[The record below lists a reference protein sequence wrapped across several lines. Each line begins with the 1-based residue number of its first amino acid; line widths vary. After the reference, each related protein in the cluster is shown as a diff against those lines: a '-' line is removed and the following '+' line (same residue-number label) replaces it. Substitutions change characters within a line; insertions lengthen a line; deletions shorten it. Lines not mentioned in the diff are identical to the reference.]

1 MQISGE
7 NIKLLQETSF
17 VKDIYINHTH
27 DLRAQTKLEK
37 TYGKSMGRFA
47 TMQRKIIPKALK
59 KIPTWH
65 KHQCFYLPKSYEQ
78 STSEA
83 VAMAKKELFKGGD
96 NLLSLTG
103 GLGVDDWALSKKYKE
118 IISLDTNEDLNIIVR
133 SNYDKLGTS
142 SVNRVHSSAEDF
154 LASTGISFDTYYID
168 PDRRDEKGVKGLDA
182 TVFSPNILSILET
195 HPEIKK
201 DLWIKLSPATD
212 LTWIRE
218 NIHPNSDVY
227 IIDYQQEVKEVLC
240 HLSPS
245 QNGLLEIIS
254 IHTETHRINKNTE
267 ALITPTESEILWE
280 PSSSLIKSNFLHSS
294 KLGLVL
300 KPCNENKT
308 LFCGASLLPKWYGKF
323 WVILEKGKGGM
334 KQLKKELTKLG
345 ILNASVTCKTY
356 PLKPAEIMKKLKL
369 KESSR
374 HQIYFTTHQG
384 VKEWFIVERFQR

>member
-1 MQISGE
+1 MRISGE
-7 NIKLLQETSF
+7 NIKILQEIGF
-17 VKDIYINHTH
+17 VEDIYDNSTH

-37 TYGKSMGRFA
+37 AYGKSLGRFA

-65 KHQCFYLPKSYEQ
+65 KHKCFYLPKSYEQ

-83 VAMAKKELFKGGD
+83 VAKVKMELFKGGD

-103 GLGVDDWALSKKYKE
+103 GLGVDDWALSNKYKE
-118 IISLDTNEDLNIIVR
+118 IISLDTNEDLNRIVR
-133 SNYDKLGTS
+133 INYDKLGTS
-142 SVNRVHSSAEDF
+142 DINRVHSSAEDF
-154 LASTGISFDTYYID
+154 LASTDISFDTYYID
-168 PDRRDEKGVKGLDA
+168 PDRRDEKGAKGLDA

-218 NIHPNSDVY
+218 NIHPLIDVY

-240 HLSPS
+240 HLSPV

-254 IHTETHRINKNTE
+254 IHAETHRISKNTE
-267 ALITPTESEILWE
+267 ALLTPSHFEVLWE

-294 KLGLVL
+294 KLELAL

-308 LFCGASLLPKWYGKF
+308 LFCGASLLPPWYGKF
-323 WVILEKGKGGM
+323 WNILEKGTGGM
-334 KQLKKELTKLG
+334 KQLKRELTRLG

-369 KESSR
+369 KESSK

-384 VKEWFIVERFQR
+384 NKEWFIVERFER